1 MLGKTVFF
9 KLSEEEDFKRIQTK
23 NYCFPAKTQRK
34 KPTVKKTIRRDQTR
48 GIIRKKKKMRAF
60 RGLMKATVAFH
71 Y

>member
-23 NYCFPAKTQRK
+23 NYCFPAKAQRK
-34 KPTVKKTIRRDQTR
+34 KPTVKTTIRRDQTR
-48 GIIRKKKKMRAF
+48 GIIRKKKMAAF
-60 RGLMKATVAFH
+60 RGLMKATVAFN